1 MMINRAEEGVG
12 KQGKFGFMK
21 SHKYISGSAH
31 RATRVSSAHR
41 HAICCVSEILISPD
55 VLCFHV
61 QNPTTFNGADS
72 SVEDSVSRKN
82 FVSSVFDWG
91 LGPQAFT

>member
-41 HAICCVSEILISPD
+41 HAVCCVSEILISPD

-61 QNPTTFNGADS
+61 QNPTTFTGQTPVLRTVL
-72 SVEDSVSRKN
+72 VEKI
-82 FVSSVFDWG
+82 
-91 LGPQAFT
+91 L